1 MFVHKYSLSLGLKH
15 KKTHASN
22 KRRLTSR
29 SAIISWSV
37 PATRMTRH
45 ILHNVYAILHN
56 VYFLKKRSVP
66 ATLDARTAIRK
77 ATKHAPPTLFR
88 QAVSNTRAPKHFF
101 KNRLQAVHT
110 IELPEMLPLPEYEM
124 WGKLD
129 FKLMMINQW
138 WGK

>member
-29 SAIISWSV
+29 SAFFSWSV

-56 VYFLKKRSVP
+56 VYFLKKVG
-66 ATLDARTAIRK
+66 TCYARCTYSDTQSDETCA
-77 ATKHAPPTLFR
+77 ANF
-88 QAVSNTRAPKHFF
+88 V
-101 KNRLQAVHT
+101 
-110 IELPEMLPLPEYEM
+110 
-124 WGKLD
+124 
-129 FKLMMINQW
+129 
-138 WGK
+138 